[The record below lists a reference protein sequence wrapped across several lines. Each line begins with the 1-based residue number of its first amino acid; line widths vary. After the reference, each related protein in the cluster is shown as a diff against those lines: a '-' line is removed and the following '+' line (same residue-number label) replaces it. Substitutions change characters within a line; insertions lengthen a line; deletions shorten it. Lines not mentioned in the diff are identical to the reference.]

1 VLEKY
6 PNEVK
11 LIFLN
16 YPLRKHRF
24 AKKAAVAAFAARTQ
38 GKFWDYHDRL
48 FEDYDSLND
57 QKFRQIARDL
67 RLDLE
72 RFEKDMNDLRIVARI
87 NQDIRLGAYME
98 PRVTGTPS
106 VFING
111 RKSRAKTLEALQVA
125 VEKELEE
132 FRRGGA
138 SSGSKSI
145 ITASCDV
152 CGQRRKSV

>member
-11 LIFLN
+11 LIFLS
-16 YPLRKHRF
+16 YPLRRHRF
-24 AKKAAVAAFAARTQ
+24 SKKAAVAAFAARRQ

-48 FEDYDSLND
+48 FENYDSLSD
-57 QKFRQIARDL
+57 QKIRQIAREL
-67 RLDLE
+67 GLDLE

-111 RKSRAKTLEALQVA
+111 RKSRARTLEALQVA
-125 VEKELEE
+125 VEKELEK
-132 FRRGGA
+132 FRRV
-138 SSGSKSI
+138 GS
-145 ITASCDV
+145 AA
-152 CGQRRKSV
+152 GRKAL